1 MRQLFLILCILFG
14 TISHSQDSMA
24 ELLNA
29 HNNESVPYISVDELA
44 KLKIGAILLDARE
57 SKEFEVS
64 HLQNAIHVGY
74 NDFDIRTVTENIKDK
89 STKIVVYCSIGVRSE
104 DIAEKLKQEGYTN
117 IYNLFG
123 GIFEWKNKENPIY
136 NTSGEETNN
145 VHVYSK
151 KWGKW
156 LLKGNII
163 YD

>member
-1 MRQLFLILCILFG
+1 MRQLLFILFILFG
-14 TISHSQDSMA
+14 LISYSQDSMT
-24 ELLNA
+24 ELLKAYNT
-29 HNNESVPYISVDELA
+29 ESIPYISVDELA
-44 KLKIGAILLDARE
+44 MLKSEAILLDARE
-57 SKEFEVS
+57 PNEFEVS
-64 HLQNAIHVGY
+64 HLQNAIQVGY
-74 NDFDIRTVTENIKDK
+74 DDFDITQVTENIKDK

-104 DIAEKLKQEGYTN
+104 DIAEKLKNEGYTN

-136 NTSGEETNN
+136 DSNGEFTNN

-156 LLKGNII
+156 LLKGNKI